1 MFGLTQREQRW
12 KAEKEA
18 AELVATIAVAALN
31 AKTAIRIAEIEN
43 ERIELQNEND
53 RLKALLLEK
62 ECNTQP

>member
-31 AKTAIRIAEIEN
+31 AKTAIRIAEIEK
-43 ERIELQNEND
+43 ERIELQNENN

>member
-18 AELVATIAVAALN
+18 AELAATIVVASLN
-31 AKTAIRIAEIEN
+31 AKTAIKIAEIEN
-43 ERIELQNEND
+43 ERIELQNENN

-62 ECNTQP
+62 ECNIQP